1 MVKVLN
7 QTVNVKDQL
16 DFYPLKHHQ
25 NDKPISPFDF
35 ISVYGDSFI
44 SGFQEGGCFHAIVSM
59 RSFDQN
65 KITDIKANA
74 HIALQVGVGDISAQA
89 DVAMAKKQLE
99 KDSEINIT
107 VNWAGGGQLKPDTER
122 WTIDSLTVR
131 EQPPSPSELVFMV
144 SFRLGEPILTEPSIP
159 CRTSRPSLPTWLL

>member
-1 MVKVLN
+1 MDSDTFQAADVNFQIMVKVLN
-7 QTVNVKDQL
+7 QTINVKDQL

-25 NDKPISPFDF
+25 NETPISPYDF
-35 ISVYGDSFI
+35 VDVYGDSFI

-74 HIALQVGVGDISAQA
+74 NIALQIGMGDISAQA
-89 DVAMAKKQLE
+89 DVSMAKKQLE

-122 WTIDSLTVR
+122 WTIDSLMVR
-131 EQPPSPSELVFMV
+131 EHPPPTPRNPYSWFPSA
-144 SFRLGEPILTEPSIP
+144 
-159 CRTSRPSLPTWLL
+159 